1 MTAYKDTNGTKIT
14 EELPARQED
23 WRQEVPLPQYKELF
37 LDDMV
42 QLARELRLKNMTKE
56 EILQEMIHQKSQIG
70 VIPEVDKMC
79 SSGQL
84 GSSARSK
91 VFSKL
96 MFNVSTG
103 QTSGDHSHK
112 DIETG
117 FELFHA
123 VVFCPSMVFKMY
135 TFIDQLLF
143 NETSR
148 TIIHTIVNLF
158 QSGAITDETSFG
170 LAKQFYQVLVSTL
183 SMQYGNILLATATNA
198 QRENVIS
205 KGLPFFLNNTE
216 QVKKCVGETHCAT
229 LGDIFQ
235 GNGMLSCISLANLI
249 LSSKFR

>member
-1 MTAYKDTNGTKIT
+1 
-14 EELPARQED
+14 
-23 WRQEVPLPQYKELF
+23 
-37 LDDMV
+37 
-42 QLARELRLKNMTKE
+42 
-56 EILQEMIHQKSQIG
+56 
-70 VIPEVDKMC
+70 MC

-135 TFIDQLLF
+135 TFIDQLLS

-170 LAKQFYQVLVSTL
+170 LAKQFYQVLVSTF
-183 SMQYGNILLATATNA
+183 SMQYGNTLLATATNA

-205 KGLPFFLNNTE
+205 KGLPFFLNRTDHVEKCLQDSNCNTVQDII
-216 QVKKCVGETHCAT
+216 QVSQPTFHF
-229 LGDIFQ
+229 I
-235 GNGMLSCISLANLI
+235 
-249 LSSKFR
+249 